1 MEGPDARA
9 PEGLAVSRR
18 HRATSTLRP
27 IDAAA
32 HQRAAQPPSTTTML
46 PVVKLL
52 AGLAR

>member
-1 MEGPDARA
+1 MEGPDAHA

-18 HRATSTLRP
+18 HRAMLRP
-27 IDAAA
+27 INAAA